1 MAMFDAAPSNGP
13 EDDAGEPKGSS
24 VKKLV
29 IGFTILLV
37 LAVGV
42 RIFLIYRERQ
52 QANAPAAATDSV
64 SYTSDQMVYP
74 RHLHQTD
81 MKDAR
86 ELNGKR
92 LWVFAAGQLNAYPAT
107 ASHVD
112 YSKPGPLLLGAE
124 PLEVVN
130 FIEQK
135 ASASLYSRIPKGDAQ
150 VVMLFHRKDDPAKL
164 WGTPVGDREG
174 KFYNFF
180 LDECFFYDDP
190 HVLYKHW
197 KPEVW
202 KAVDEHRVEKGMNE
216 LQTNL
221 ALGQVSKPGPGKI
234 GDRTILFDHDGHP
247 VNVTF
252 AGDKAVSID

>member
-1 MAMFDAAPSNGP
+1 MPQGSTPSYND
-13 EDDAGEPKGSS
+13 EEPKGSS
-24 VKKLV
+24 MKKLV
-29 IGFTILLV
+29 MGFTILLV

-52 QANAPAAATDSV
+52 QANAPAPEAASV

-74 RHLHQTD
+74 RRLHQAD

-135 ASASLYSRIPKGDAQ
+135 SPANLYSRIPKGDAQ
-150 VVMLFHRKDDPAKL
+150 VVMLFHRKDDAAKL
-164 WGTPVGDREG
+164 WGTSVGDREG

-221 ALGQVSKPGPGKI
+221 ALGQVSKPGPGKM
-234 GDRTILFDHDGHP
+234 GDRSILFDNDGHP
-247 VNVTF
+247 VTVTF
-252 AGDKAVSID
+252 EKDRAVSIN

>member
-1 MAMFDAAPSNGP
+1 MFDAPASNGP
-13 EDDAGEPKGSS
+13 GDDDASESKGSS
-24 VKKLV
+24 LKKLV
-29 IGFTILLV
+29 IGFTILLL
-37 LAVGV
+37 LAAAV
-42 RIFLIYRERQ
+42 RVYLIYRERHE
-52 QANAPAAATDSV
+52 ADKPAVETSV

-81 MKDAR
+81 LKDAR
-86 ELNGKR
+86 ELNGKP

-124 PLEVVN
+124 GLDVVN

-135 ASASLYSRIPKGDAQ
+135 APATLYSRIPKGDTQ
-150 VVMLFHRKDDPAKL
+150 VVMLFHRKADPAKL

-197 KPEVW
+197 KPAVW

-221 ALGQVSKPGPGKI
+221 ALGQVSKPGPGKL
-234 GDRTILFDHDGHP
+234 GDRTVLFDNNGHP

-252 AGDKAVSID
+252 EHDKAVSIN